1 MSDYNFAE
9 KKQFYAIF
17 AYICPSKMR
26 RRSFLVLLLLFIV
39 VVATV
44 FFFGK
49 RCNRVVPDINV
60 DSLFINL
67 NDEIAAKRAK
77 QADKVFTGLNKGG
90 LNGVVLYAEQ
100 GRVVY
105 EKAFGWRDLSKRQK
119 DSLRVDDAFQL
130 SSDSK
135 MFTAEAI
142 MLLKAEGKLDY
153 DDDVRKY
160 IPQLP
165 YEGVTIRHLLNH
177 RSGLPRYDALA
188 DKHWPDRKK
197 PFSNEAMIKMLA
209 EKKPEPYGTPD
220 GSYFY
225 NNINYALLAT
235 VVERASGQHFED
247 FMRERIFEPL
257 GMSHSYIYSMRNDT
271 LVSLYMPVDAHGHD
285 LFKNGPLKT
294 QNDYLNGVMGDKIMF
309 STVEDLWKF
318 NQALDKHVLL
328 PDSLQAEA
336 FKPGSPEWKNDENY
350 GFGWRMSKERPGM
363 YFHFGWWK
371 GYRSAIIR
379 DTNKNRFLAVL
390 TNTTFNF
397 PPDPLWEFLCDT
409 TVQLPEAEV
418 LPE

>member
-1 MSDYNFAE
+1 MS
-9 KKQFYAIF
+9 
-17 AYICPSKMR
+17 
-26 RRSFLVLLLLFIV
+26 RRSFFAILLLLVV
-39 VVATV
+39 VVASV

-60 DSLFINL
+60 DSLFVNL
-67 NDEIAAKRAK
+67 NNEIAAKRAK
-77 QADKVFTGLNKGG
+77 QADKVFGSLNKAG

-100 GRVVY
+100 GQVVY

-142 MLLKAEGKLDY
+142 MLLQAEGKLDY

-160 IPQLP
+160 IPELP
-165 YEGVTIRHLLNH
+165 YEGITIRMLLNH
-177 RSGLPRYDALA
+177 RSGLPRYDAMA
-188 DKHWPDRKK
+188 DQHWRDRKK

-209 EKKPEPYGTPD
+209 DKKPEPYGTPD
-220 GSYFY
+220 GFYFY
-225 NNINYALLAT
+225 NNINYALLAS

-257 GMSHSYIYSMRNDT
+257 EMSHSYIYSMRNDT
-271 LVSLYMPVDAHGHD
+271 AVSLYMPVDAHGHD

-350 GFGWRMSKERPGM
+350 GFGWRMSREHPNI

-379 DTNKNRFLAVL
+379 DTNKNRFLTVL

-397 PPDPLWEFLCDT
+397 PPDPLWEFICDT
-409 TVQLPEAEV
+409 TVQLPEAEP
-418 LPE
+418 LPK

>member
-1 MSDYNFAE
+1 MP
-9 KKQFYAIF
+9 KKKRFNAIF
-17 AYICPSKMR
+17 AYICPLKMR
-26 RRSFLVLLLLFIV
+26 RRSFLVILLLLIA
-39 VVATV
+39 VVASV

-60 DSLFINL
+60 DSLFVNL
-67 NDEIAAKRAK
+67 NDKIVAK
-77 QADKVFTGLNKGG
+77 QAKQANKVFSNLHKAG

-100 GRVVY
+100 GQVVY

-119 DSLRVDDAFQL
+119 DSLRIDDAFQL

-160 IPQLP
+160 IPELP
-165 YEGVTIRHLLNH
+165 YEGITIRMLLHH
-177 RSGLPRYDALA
+177 RSGLPRYDAMA
-188 DKHWPDRKK
+188 DQHWRDRKK

-220 GSYFY
+220 GFYFY

-257 GMSHSYIYSMRNDT
+257 GMEHSYIYSMRNDT
-271 LVSLYMPVDAHGHD
+271 AVSLYMPVDAHGHD

-336 FKPGSPEWKNDENY
+336 FKPGSPEWKNNENY
-350 GFGWRMSKERPGM
+350 GFGWRMSKEHPDM
-363 YFHFGWWK
+363 FFHYGWWK
-371 GYRSAIIR
+371 GYRSAVIR
-379 DTNKNRFLAVL
+379 DAHKNRFLAVL

-397 PPDPLWEFLCDT
+397 PPDPIWDFMCDT
-409 TVQLPEAEV
+409 TVQLPESEP
-418 LPE
+418 LPK

>member
-1 MSDYNFAE
+1 M
-9 KKQFYAIF
+9 
-17 AYICPSKMR
+17 
-26 RRSFLVLLLLFIV
+26 
-39 VVATV
+39 VASV

-77 QADKVFTGLNKGG
+77 QADKVFTDLNKAG

-100 GRVVY
+100 GQVVY

-257 GMSHSYIYSMRNDT
+257 DMSHSYIYSMRNDT

-336 FKPGSPEWKNDENY
+336 FKPGSPEWKNGENY

-379 DTNKNRFLAVL
+379 DTNKNRFLALL

-397 PPDPLWEFLCDT
+397 PPDPLWEFICDT
-409 TVQLPEAEV
+409 TVQLPEAEA

>member
-1 MSDYNFAE
+1 
-9 KKQFYAIF
+9 
-17 AYICPSKMR
+17 MR
-26 RRSFLVLLLLFIV
+26 QKSFLVILLLLIV
-39 VVATV
+39 VVASV

-49 RCNRVVPDINV
+49 RCNRIVPDLNI
-60 DSLFINL
+60 DSLFVNL
-67 NDEIAAKRAK
+67 NDEISAKRAK
-77 QADKVFTGLNKGG
+77 QADRVFSSLNKAG

-100 GRVVY
+100 GQVIY

-119 DSLRVDDAFQL
+119 DSLRIDDAFQL

-165 YEGVTIRHLLNH
+165 YEGITIRMLLHH
-177 RSGLPRYDALA
+177 RSGLPRYDAMA
-188 DKHWPDRKK
+188 DQHWRDRKK

-209 EKKPEPYGTPD
+209 EKKPEPYGIPD
-220 GSYFY
+220 GFYFY

-235 VVERASGQHFED
+235 VVERASGQYFED

-257 GMSHSYIYSMRNDT
+257 GMEHSYIYSMRNDT
-271 LVSLYMPVDAHGHD
+271 AVSLYMPVDAHGHD
-285 LFKNGPLKT
+285 LYKNGPLKT

-350 GFGWRMSKERPGM
+350 GFGWRMSKEHPNM
-363 YFHFGWWK
+363 FFHYGWWK

-379 DTNKNRFLAVL
+379 DVHKNRFLAVL
-390 TNTTFNF
+390 ANTTFNI
-397 PPDPLWEFLCDT
+397 PPEPLWDFICDT
-409 TVQLPEAEV
+409 TVQLPEAEP

>member
-1 MSDYNFAE
+1 MS
-9 KKQFYAIF
+9 
-17 AYICPSKMR
+17 
-26 RRSFLVLLLLFIV
+26 RRSFLVILLLLVV
-39 VVATV
+39 VVASV

-60 DSLFINL
+60 DSLFVNL
-67 NDEIAAKRAK
+67 NTEIVAKRAK
-77 QADKVFTGLNKGG
+77 QADKVFSNLNKAG

-100 GRVVY
+100 GQVIY

-142 MLLKAEGKLDY
+142 MLLQAEGKLNY

-160 IPQLP
+160 IPELP
-165 YEGVTIRHLLNH
+165 YEGITIRMLLHH
-177 RSGLPRYDALA
+177 RSGLPRYDAMA
-188 DKHWPDRKK
+188 DQHWRDRKK

-209 EKKPEPYGTPD
+209 NKKPEPYGTPD
-220 GSYFY
+220 GFYFY
-225 NNINYALLAT
+225 NNINYALLAS
-235 VVERASGQHFED
+235 VVERASGMHFED

-257 GMSHSYIYSMRNDT
+257 EMSHSYIYSMRNDT
-271 LVSLYMPVDAHGHD
+271 AVSLYMPVDAHGHE
-285 LFKNGPLKT
+285 LYRSGPMKM

-309 STVEDLWKF
+309 STVGDLWKF

-336 FKPGSPEWKNDENY
+336 FKPGSPEWKNNENY
-350 GFGWRMSKERPGM
+350 GFGWRMSKEHPNM
-363 YFHFGWWK
+363 YFHYGWWK

-379 DTNKNRFLAVL
+379 DTNKNRFLTVL

-397 PPDPLWEFLCDT
+397 PPDPLWDFICDT
-409 TVQLPEAEV
+409 TVQLPEAEP

>member
-1 MSDYNFAE
+1 
-9 KKQFYAIF
+9 
-17 AYICPSKMR
+17 MR
-26 RRSFLVLLLLFIV
+26 RRSFLVILLLLIV
-39 VVATV
+39 VVASV

-49 RCNRVVPDINV
+49 RCHRVVPDLNI
-60 DSLFINL
+60 DSLFVNL
-67 NDEIAAKRAK
+67 NDEISAKRAK
-77 QADKVFTGLNKGG
+77 QADKVFSNLNKAG

-100 GRVVY
+100 GQVVY

-119 DSLRVDDAFQL
+119 DSLRIDDAFQL

-160 IPQLP
+160 IPELP
-165 YEGVTIRHLLNH
+165 YEGITIRMLLHH
-177 RSGLPRYDALA
+177 RSGLPRYDAMA
-188 DKHWPDRKK
+188 DQHWRNRKK

-220 GSYFY
+220 GFYFY

-235 VVERASGQHFED
+235 VVERVSGQHFEN

-257 GMSHSYIYSMRNDT
+257 GMEHSYIYSMRNDT
-271 LVSLYMPVDAHGHD
+271 AVSLYMPVDAHGHD
-285 LFKNGPLKT
+285 LFKNGPLKA

-309 STVEDLWKF
+309 STVEDLWMF
-318 NQALDKHVLL
+318 NQALDKYVLL

-336 FKPGSPEWKNDENY
+336 FKPGSPEWKNNENY
-350 GFGWRMSKERPGM
+350 GFGWRMSKEHPDM
-363 YFHFGWWK
+363 FFHYGWWK
-371 GYRSAIIR
+371 GYRSAVIR
-379 DTNKNRFLAVL
+379 DAHKNRFLAVL

-397 PPDPLWEFLCDT
+397 PPEPLWELICDT
-409 TVQLPEAEV
+409 TVQLPEAEP

>member
-1 MSDYNFAE
+1 
-9 KKQFYAIF
+9 
-17 AYICPSKMR
+17 MR
-26 RRSFLVLLLLFIV
+26 RRSFLVILLLLIV
-39 VVATV
+39 VVSAV
-44 FFFGK
+44 FLGK
-49 RCNRVVPDINV
+49 RCNRVVPDIPI
-60 DSLFINL
+60 DSLFFNL
-67 NDEIAAKRAK
+67 NDEISAKRAK
-77 QADKVFTGLNKGG
+77 QADKVFSSLNKAG

-100 GRVVY
+100 GQVIY
-105 EKAFGWRDLSKRQK
+105 EKAFGWRDLSNRQK
-119 DSLRVDDAFQL
+119 DSLRIDDAFQL

-165 YEGVTIRHLLNH
+165 YEGITIRMLLHH
-177 RSGLPRYDALA
+177 RSGLPRYDAMA
-188 DKHWPDRKK
+188 DQHWRDRKK

-220 GSYFY
+220 GFYFY

-235 VVERASGQHFED
+235 VVERASGMHFED

-257 GMSHSYIYSMRNDT
+257 GMEHSYIYSMRNDT
-271 LVSLYMPVDAHGHD
+271 AVSLYMPVDAHGHD

-350 GFGWRMSKERPGM
+350 GFGWRMSKEHPNM
-363 YFHFGWWK
+363 FFHYGWWK

-379 DTNKNRFLAVL
+379 DVHKNRFLAVL
-390 TNTTFNF
+390 ANTTFNI
-397 PPDPLWEFLCDT
+397 PPEPLWDFICDT
-409 TVQLPEAEV
+409 TVQLPEAEP

>member
-1 MSDYNFAE
+1 MS
-9 KKQFYAIF
+9 
-17 AYICPSKMR
+17 
-26 RRSFLVLLLLFIV
+26 RRSFFAILLLLVV
-39 VVATV
+39 VVASV

-60 DSLFINL
+60 DSLFVNL
-67 NDEIAAKRAK
+67 NNEIAAKRAK
-77 QADKVFTGLNKGG
+77 QADKVFGSLNKAG

-100 GRVVY
+100 GQVVY

-142 MLLKAEGKLDY
+142 MLLQAEGKLDY

-160 IPQLP
+160 IPELP
-165 YEGVTIRHLLNH
+165 YEGITIRMLLNH
-177 RSGLPRYDALA
+177 RSGLPRYDAMA
-188 DKHWPDRKK
+188 DQHWRDRKK

-209 EKKPEPYGTPD
+209 DKKPEPYGTPD
-220 GSYFY
+220 GFYFY
-225 NNINYALLAT
+225 NNINYALLAS

-247 FMRERIFEPL
+247 FMRERIFDPL
-257 GMSHSYIYSMRNDT
+257 EMSHSYIYSMRNDT
-271 LVSLYMPVDAHGHD
+271 AVSLYMPVDAHGHD

-336 FKPGSPEWKNDENY
+336 FKPGSPEWKNEENY
-350 GFGWRMSKERPGM
+350 GFGWRMSKEHPNM

-379 DTNKNRFLAVL
+379 DTNKNRFLTVL

-397 PPDPLWEFLCDT
+397 PPDPLWEFICDT
-409 TVQLPEAEV
+409 TVQLPEAEP